1 MAWPRT
7 LDKSVPCTLRWEDCH
22 ERETKEKLSR
32 GRPVPCWMVQQL
44 LGCLSLPSATFLF
57 PHCPPLPTPPPR
69 LTATAHIGQPG
80 TKTLSH
86 ACIHLTVMVFV
97 PPYVQFK
104 LWPSPWPP
112 KQRGPSWDNQAEGR
126 EDQQHP
132 LRCCHSVQSCSC
144 RALCEAGRGQVSL
157 PQPALCCTRCETGF
171 DSSFLWTDFVCD
183 RGGHTGRS
191 PASLHPPLSYT
202 LVFFIHPVT
211 LFPTHLTSF

>member
-22 ERETKEKLSR
+22 KRETKEKLSR

-80 TKTLSH
+80 IKTLSH

-112 KQRGPSWDNQAEGR
+112 KQRGPSWDNQAEMQKEER
-126 EDQQHP
+126 
-132 LRCCHSVQSCSC
+132 
-144 RALCEAGRGQVSL
+144 
-157 PQPALCCTRCETGF
+157 T
-171 DSSFLWTDFVCD
+171 SSILWDAAMES
-183 RGGHTGRS
+183 S
-191 PASLHPPLSYT
+191 PAPAERCVRREEGTFLCPNWHCAVLDVKLALIPLSFG
-202 LVFFIHPVT
+202 LT
-211 LFPTHLTSF
+211 LFVTGEVTQGEALPLFIPLWVIHWYFSSIRLHCFQPI